1 MIIFTI
7 KSEEFS
13 YDLKALS
20 LCFYPEKECRVQ
32 VQEDWAEKSGYP
44 LICEIDGEV
53 CLREE
58 LPADYTK
65 NSVKALVYHF
75 FEKRTGIPLPWGILT
90 GIRPSKI
97 PLEMKIAG
105 MDREEIV
112 RTLREEYLVSKPK
125 SNLAVDVAEKEYAL
139 TSGFDHENGYNIY
152 IGIPFCPSICR
163 YCSFSSY
170 DIERFH
176 SRVGDYLCALEREM
190 KFVAERYRG
199 MQLHTIY
206 VGGGT
211 PTSLDEKHLKQLMEM
226 IHRHLPV
233 GQTLEFTL
241 EAGRPDSI
249 TEEKF
254 RIMKEAGVTRI
265 SVNPQTMKQQTL
277 DLIGRRHTVQQVK
290 DAFRMAREA
299 GFGNINMDLIVG
311 LPEEDEVDFINT
323 LYQIRELDP
332 ESVTLHTLV
341 IKRASEMCRAQ
352 MEQGLGIRPEDM
364 MIPLVQIQGGDFL
377 RENGY
382 EPYYMY
388 RLKNKAGMTRNTN
401 QENVAY
407 AKPGKECLY
416 NIFMMEELE
425 TVIAIGCG
433 GSTKYVCP
441 DQNRVERVENVKDVD
456 NYIDRIDEMIAR
468 KEGKTIWH

>member
-20 LCFYPEKECRVQ
+20 LCFCPEKECRVQ
-32 VQEDWAEKSGYP
+32 VQEAWAEKSGYP

-97 PLEMKIAG
+97 PLGMKMAG
-105 MDREEIV
+105 MGREEIV
-112 RTLREEYLVSKPK
+112 RTLQEEYLVSKRK
-125 SNLAVDVAEKEYAL
+125 SNLAADVAEKEYAL

-170 DIERFH
+170 DIERFQ

-190 KFVAERYRG
+190 EFVAERYRG
-199 MQLHTIY
+199 KQLHTIY

-233 GQTLEFTL
+233 EQTLEFTL
-241 EAGRPDSI
+241 ESGRPDSI

-299 GFGNINMDLIVG
+299 GFDNINMDLIAG

-332 ESVTLHTLV
+332 DSVTLHTLV
-341 IKRASEMCRAQ
+341 IKRASEMCRDQ

-364 MIPLVQIQGGDFL
+364 MIPLVQMQGGDFL

-433 GSTKYVCP
+433 GSTKYVFP

-468 KEGKTIWH
+468 KEGKTIWR